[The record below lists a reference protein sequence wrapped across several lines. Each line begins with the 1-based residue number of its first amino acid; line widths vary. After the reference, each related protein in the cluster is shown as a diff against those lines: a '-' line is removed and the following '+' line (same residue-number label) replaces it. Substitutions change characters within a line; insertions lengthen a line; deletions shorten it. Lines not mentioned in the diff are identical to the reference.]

1 MTMSL
6 FKAHVRVMTLLLIL
20 MEMVVTNMMIIPVGV
35 VLMTQTHLFQVKLVA
50 SVEEE
55 LMSQPILT
63 RAVYK
68 NLSFL
73 IKLRSMVVTLKA
85 QRMISINTDL
95 CAGQQI
101 LAPVMTMFLIRME
114 MVAPGMLFLLVGV
127 ATMTQTHLY
136 QVKLVAHVEEGRLA
150 MRK

>member
-1 MTMSL
+1 MSL
-6 FKAHVRVMTLLLIL
+6 FKAHARVMTLLLIL
-20 MEMVVTNMMIIPVGV
+20 MEIVVPNMMIIPVGV
-35 VLMTQTHLFQVKLVA
+35 VRMTQPHLLQVKLVV

-95 CAGQQI
+95 CAGLQI
-101 LAPVMTMFLIRME
+101 LALVMTLFLIRME
-114 MVAPGMLFLLVGV
+114 MVVPGMLFILVGV
-127 ATMTQTHLY
+127 ASMTQTHLY
-136 QVKLVAHVEEGRLA
+136 QVKLAAHVEEGRVA